1 MIEPQA
7 SSSVIETLGINGKL
21 LLAQLINFG
30 IVVFVMW
37 RWVYKPLMKMMDER
51 AKEIA
56 GGLKNAKEAE
66 LQLSSASSEK
76 EALLNAARA
85 EAHAI
90 LEDGRTKSEEF
101 RKQKLVETKSE
112 IEKIAVEAK
121 AQMKQEREA
130 TFAALKGDIADLVAL
145 STAKVA
151 SEFDEKTH
159 RSLIEK
165 AIKQAEKTEL

>member
-90 LEDGRTKSEEF
+90 LEDGRAKSEAC
-101 RKQKLVETKSE
+101 RKQK
-112 IEKIAVEAK
+112 
-121 AQMKQEREA
+121 
-130 TFAALKGDIADLVAL
+130 
-145 STAKVA
+145 
-151 SEFDEKTH
+151 
-159 RSLIEK
+159 
-165 AIKQAEKTEL
+165 